1 MKNSHSKLFRIVTS
15 FSKNDH
21 TNYGWPFTLKRQHK
35 NHRDIV
41 RILQVLLTL
50 SHMAL
55 SYLLLFQDLA
65 MIRLQGYV
73 DFVRNPHVSPVCLPD
88 LHENFAGYRCHVSGW
103 GKDAFEAGSYQH
115 VLKEGM
121 YFHNLRIQK
130 ESLQVVMVPI

>member
-21 TNYGWPFTLKRQHK
+21 MNYGWPFTLKRQHK
-35 NHRDIV
+35 NHRDTTGV
-41 RILQVLLTL
+41 VG
-50 SHMAL
+50 SF
-55 SYLLLFQDLA
+55 SYGAFLPPPPFQDLA

-121 YFHNLRIQK
+121 YFHNFYLFF
-130 ESLQVVMVPI
+130 L